1 MTEHMICAECGHENR
16 KNNRYCTECGKR
28 LDTRPRSLG
37 RLIIVSEAGTEPDSR
52 RRGQKSNLANER
64 RSGFDISQ
72 FPLKIGRNEDNT
84 FVILDEQAS
93 AYHALITTDGL
104 QFWIQDLQSTNGTY
118 IDGIRIEATTQLRAD
133 SLIKIGS
140 TIIKFEHL
148 PETAA

>member
-1 MTEHMICAECGHENR
+1 MNEQMVCAECGHEKR

-28 LDTRPRSLG
+28 LDTRPRALG

-52 RRGQKSNLANER
+52 RRVQQNNITNER

-72 FPLKIGRNEDNT
+72 FPLKIGRSDDNT
-84 FVILDEQAS
+84 LVMIDEQSS

-104 QFWIQDLQSTNGTY
+104 QFWIQDLESTNGTH
-118 IDGIRIEATTQLRAD
+118 IDGIRIDATTQLRAD

-140 TIIKFEHL
+140 TIIKFEHF